1 MSRSRVPNSSTSPN
15 FQQWHNHNKISEN
28 SVAEDEFHKLR
39 ISMNANQIVNNRQ
52 MHVALQNHEQQ
63 LNVVEITQPT
73 KNGIKRREVP
83 QYLLKVKN
91 ITTNAEKP

>member
-1 MSRSRVPNSSTSPN
+1 
-15 FQQWHNHNKISEN
+15 
-28 SVAEDEFHKLR
+28 
-39 ISMNANQIVNNRQ
+39 MNANQIVNNRQ
-52 MHVALQNHEQQ
+52 MHVSLQNHEQQ

-91 ITTNAEKP
+91 IITNAEKPQMNIEVNMGAKPPH

>member
-1 MSRSRVPNSSTSPN
+1 
-15 FQQWHNHNKISEN
+15 
-28 SVAEDEFHKLR
+28 VAEDEFHKLR

-83 QYLLKVKN
+83 QY
-91 ITTNAEKP
+91 

>member
-1 MSRSRVPNSSTSPN
+1 
-15 FQQWHNHNKISEN
+15 
-28 SVAEDEFHKLR
+28 
-39 ISMNANQIVNNRQ
+39 

-91 ITTNAEKP
+91 ITTNAEQPQMNIEVNMGAKPPH